1 MKKINSAQEEL
12 VNLIGKVLQI
22 GRKRANDSEGSNTE
36 AHVNKIRQ
44 EDKMEACSSSK
55 EQETVTNDSEVSVSL
70 MNHIHCTC
78 ISIAYL
84 LFT

>member
-22 GRKRANDSEGSNTE
+22 GRKRANDSEGSNAK

-44 EDKMEACSSSK
+44 EDKWKHIALVKSK
-55 EQETVTNDSEVSVSL
+55 KQ
-70 MNHIHCTC
+70 
-78 ISIAYL
+78 
-84 LFT
+84 